1 MDTNIPLV
9 WYIAMGVAFGLL
21 LGYTIGMLIGVS
33 RGRQQLI
40 KKIKLLV
47 AREKIDFDVDKL
59 LQSKN
64 SKLIKED
71 FL

>member
-1 MDTNIPLV
+1 MNIHIPLIWFV
-9 WYIAMGVAFGLL
+9 AMGIAIGLF

-40 KKIKLLV
+40 KKIRLLV
-47 AREKIDFDVDKL
+47 SREKIDFDIDKL
-59 LQSKN
+59 LHSKN

>member
-9 WYIAMGVAFGLL
+9 WYVAMGVAFGLL
-21 LGYTIGMLIGVS
+21 LGYAIGMLIGVS

-47 AREKIDFDVDKL
+47 SREKIDFDIDKL
-59 LQSKN
+59 LHSKN

>member
-1 MDTNIPLV
+1 MDPSIPLI
-9 WYIAMGVAFGLL
+9 WYVAMGIAFGLL

-33 RGRQQLI
+33 NGRQQLI

-64 SKLIKED
+64 SRLIKED

>member
-1 MDTNIPLV
+1 MSPSIPLV
-9 WYIAMGVAFGLL
+9 WYIAMGIAFGLL
-21 LGYTIGMLIGVS
+21 LGYTIGMVIGVS

-40 KKIKLLV
+40 KKIRLLV
-47 AREKIDFDVDKL
+47 ARQKIDFDIDKL

>member
-1 MDTNIPLV
+1 
-9 WYIAMGVAFGLL
+9 MGIAFGLL
-21 LGYTIGMLIGVS
+21 LGYTIGMVIGVS

-40 KKIKLLV
+40 KKIRLLV
-47 AREKIDFDVDKL
+47 ARQKIDFDIDKL

>member
-1 MDTNIPLV
+1 
-9 WYIAMGVAFGLL
+9 
-21 LGYTIGMLIGVS
+21 MLIGVS

-59 LQSKN
+59 LHSKHG
-64 SKLIKED
+64 KLIKED

>member
-1 MDTNIPLV
+1 MDPSIPLI
-9 WYIAMGVAFGLL
+9 WYTAMGIAFGLL

-33 RGRQQLI
+33 KGRQQLI
-40 KKIKLLV
+40 RKIKLLV
-47 AREKIDFDVDKL
+47 AREKIDFDIDKL

-64 SKLIKED
+64 SRLIKED

>member
-1 MDTNIPLV
+1 MNPSIPLV
-9 WYIAMGVAFGLL
+9 WYIAMGIAFGLL

-47 AREKIDFDVDKL
+47 AREKIDFDIDRL
-59 LQSKN
+59 LHSKHGR
-64 SKLIKED
+64 LIKED

>member
-1 MDTNIPLV
+1 
-9 WYIAMGVAFGLL
+9 MGIAFGLL

-33 RGRQQLI
+33 KGRQQLI
-40 KKIKLLV
+40 NKIKLLV

-64 SKLIKED
+64 SRLIKED

>member
-1 MDTNIPLV
+1 MNASIPLV
-9 WYIAMGVAFGLL
+9 WYVAMGVAFGLL
-21 LGYTIGMLIGVS
+21 LGYTVGMVIGVS

-47 AREKIDFDVDKL
+47 AREKINFDIDKL
-59 LQSKN
+59 LQSKD

>member
-1 MDTNIPLV
+1 MNPSIPLV
-9 WYIAMGVAFGLL
+9 WYIAMSIAFGLL
-21 LGYTIGMLIGVS
+21 LGYAIGMLIGVS

-47 AREKIDFDVDKL
+47 VREKIDFDVDKL
-59 LQSKN
+59 LQSKHG
-64 SKLIKED
+64 KLIKED

>member
-1 MDTNIPLV
+1 MDTSIPLV
-9 WYIAMGVAFGLL
+9 WYVGMGVAFGLL

-40 KKIKLLV
+40 KKIKLLSS
-47 AREKIDFDVDKL
+47 REKIDFDIDKL
-59 LQSKN
+59 LQNKHG
-64 SKLIKED
+64 KFIKED

>member
-1 MDTNIPLV
+1 MDPSIPLV
-9 WYIAMGVAFGLL
+9 WYIAMGIAFGLL

-47 AREKIDFDVDKL
+47 EREKIDFDIDRL

>member
-1 MDTNIPLV
+1 MDTSIPLV

-21 LGYTIGMLIGVS
+21 LGYAIGMTIGVS
-33 RGRQQLI
+33 TGKQQLI

-47 AREKIDFDVDKL
+47 SREKLDFDIDKL
-59 LQSKN
+59 LRSKR

>member
-1 MDTNIPLV
+1 
-9 WYIAMGVAFGLL
+9 MGIAFGLL

-33 RGRQQLI
+33 NGRQQLI

-64 SKLIKED
+64 SRLIKED

>member
-1 MDTNIPLV
+1 MDPSIPLV
-9 WYIAMGVAFGLL
+9 WYIAMGIAFGLL

-47 AREKIDFDVDKL
+47 AREKIDFDIDRL

>member
-1 MDTNIPLV
+1 MDASIPLV
-9 WYIAMGVAFGLL
+9 WYVAMGVAFGLL

-33 RGRQQLI
+33 KGRQQLI
-40 KKIKLLV
+40 KKIKLRV
-47 AREKIDFDVDKL
+47 AREKIDFDIDKL
-59 LQSKN
+59 LRSKN

>member
-1 MDTNIPLV
+1 MDTSVPLI
-9 WYIAMGVAFGLL
+9 WYVAMGVAFGLL
-21 LGYTIGMLIGVS
+21 LGYAVGMLIGVS

-47 AREKIDFDVDKL
+47 SREKIDFDIDKL